1 MSMNPKEF
9 KKIAIIGAT
18 TNPNKF
24 GNIVLKDL
32 RKKGF
37 EVYPVSP
44 NYDEIDGLKVYKNVD
59 ELPKDVELLV
69 FIVPPKI
76 AIEELKKAYQSGFRK
91 FWFQP
96 GAESPELI
104 EYSKTLSDAQFSFIN
119 CIMVETR

>member
-1 MSMNPKEF
+1 MSINPKEF

-76 AIEELKKAYQSGFRK
+76 AIEELKKAYQSGFRR

>member
-1 MSMNPKEF
+1 MNPKEF

-76 AIEELKKAYQSGFRK
+76 AIEELKKAYQSGFRR